1 MSESENETKGFK
13 VTDRRKFTADGDP
26 RSEEEKVKAEAK
38 TAESVP
44 KDPPPE
50 SSEEPSDP
58 DPVETDAGEA
68 ESPRPSGPPPEVGFM
83 DLVSMLVS
91 NALMQLG
98 DLPDPVSG
106 ESAENLPGVQVM
118 IGFLA
123 MLQEKTKG
131 NLSSEEDKILE
142 NALYDLRMRFMTKAN
157 LIQS

>member
-1 MSESENETKGFK
+1 MNETKGFK
-13 VTDRRKFTADGDP
+13 ITDRRKFTADGDL
-26 RSEEEKVKAEAK
+26 RSEEEIAKAEA
-38 TAESVP
+38 TTTESVP
-44 KDPPPE
+44 EDPPPE
-50 SSEEPSDP
+50 RSEGPGDP
-58 DPVETDAGEA
+58 DPVEAEAREA
-68 ESPRPSGPPPEVGFM
+68 ESPRQSGPPPEVGFM

-123 MLQEKTKG
+123 ILQEKTKG

-142 NALYDLRMRFMTKAN
+142 NALYDLRMRYMTKAN
-157 LIQS
+157 LIKS